1 MRIRRPAE
9 VGPNK
14 QGMNFLQARFRT
26 VGWMVPCQAGGRPLN
41 LAQRVTSFTWSDSTE
56 GRVPVVVR
64 TQSVRL
70 QGFAARQDPLRVKN
84 SSYVSS
90 RTPAPGRTRSMK
102 IIVRVL
108 QGQASF
114 QQSLPCVVFLT
125 WRGRP
130 LQGGMTR
137 PASSLPCPPDNP
149 EAQLG
154 SRLLACVRPAAITP
168 RCFRKSRRWTE
179 PKTYLLIE
187 F

>member
-1 MRIRRPAE
+1 
-9 VGPNK
+9 
-14 QGMNFLQARFRT
+14 
-26 VGWMVPCQAGGRPLN
+26 MVPCQAGGWPLN

-84 SSYVSS
+84 SSDVSS
-90 RTPAPGRTRSMK
+90 RTPAPGRTRSTK

-108 QGQASF
+108 QGQESF
-114 QQSLPCVVFLT
+114 QQSFPCNVFLT

-130 LQGGMTR
+130 SRGGMTR
-137 PASSLPCPPDNP
+137 PASPLSCPPDNP

-154 SRLLACVRPAAITP
+154 SRNWRRGPATDSTGCGPPPRMRPSGCHHTSV
-168 RCFRKSRRWTE
+168 FSQKST
-179 PKTYLLIE
+179 LD
-187 F
+187 